1 MSATVE
7 TSPLLPTDERLGAGR
22 PGFLRQSRML
32 DRPLILFGLLVTL
45 VLPWIFTSAYS
56 INFFI
61 LIFVYAVVNQ
71 SWNLI
76 LGFSGILSFAQL
88 ALFGLGGYTSALLA
102 HHYGV
107 SPFLGTIAGGLLA
120 MVASLIIGL
129 PSLRLRGAYVV
140 LLTLAFHEILRN
152 LIVTDT
158 TKWTGGGM
166 GLFGYG
172 QYGIDDLDQR
182 PRLLVFYYAALV
194 FLTLASLAIWKII
207 HSPLGL
213 AFRALR
219 DSEPYAI
226 SRGVPE
232 YRFKLIVFAISAFF
246 SGIIGAFY
254 AHYLEAIS
262 PSVFGFGLMMTLMAM
277 IVIGGIGT
285 YWGPI
290 LGTVSMMLLN
300 ERLRD
305 IDQWRVLIF
314 GAAMVVFV
322 LLLPG
327 GLVQPLGTAKNRIG
341 LWMEER
347 LARGR

>member
-1 MSATVE
+1 MSADTASMQPAE
-7 TSPLLPTDERLGAGR
+7 GALVNAPAR
-22 PGFLRQSRML
+22 FLRQSRL
-32 DRPLILFGLLVTL
+32 LEWPLIVLGLAVTIA
-45 VLPWIFTSAYS
+45 LPWVFTTPYWL
-56 INFFI
+56 NLFI
-61 LIFVYAVVNQ
+61 LIFVYTVVNQ

-102 HHYGV
+102 HHYGI
-107 SPFLGTIAGGLLA
+107 SPYIGTLAGGALA
-120 MVASLIIGL
+120 VLASLLIGL

-158 TKWTGGGM
+158 TKWTGGGF

-172 QYGIDDLDQR
+172 QYGIDDMETR
-182 PRLLVFYYAALV
+182 SRLVVFYYVALV
-194 FLTLASLAIWKII
+194 LLVLASLAIWKVI

-232 YRFKLIVFAISAFF
+232 YRFKLIVFATSAFF
-246 SGIIGAFY
+246 TGIIGAFY
-254 AHYLEAIS
+254 AHYLEAIA

-285 YWGPI
+285 FWGPI
-290 LGTVSMMLLN
+290 LGTVALMLLN
-300 ERLRD
+300 EQLRD
-305 IDQWRVLIF
+305 VEQWRVLIF

-322 LLLPG
+322 ILLPG
-327 GLVQPLGTAKNRIG
+327 GLVRPLGTAKNRIG
-341 LWMEER
+341 LWLED
-347 LARGR
+347 RGVRRSA